1 MAKSS
6 KKSMDAASDTAA
18 PIASSSE
25 VPADA
30 GQPPARKTRAAKS
43 TGASKKTT
51 RKQSGAASR
60 KTTPQTKPR
69 QLPSRKKAAPSQVA
83 VSDDDIRLRAYFL
96 AEERMRKGIEGNSGH
111 DWLEARRQ
119 LLAEA
124 AGRA

>member
-6 KKSMDAASDTAA
+6 KKSKDAAGDTA
-18 PIASSSE
+18 ASSSE
-25 VPADA
+25 VPGDA
-30 GQPPARKTRAAKS
+30 GQPPASKTPVAKS

-51 RKQSGAASR
+51 RKQAGAASR

-69 QLPSRKKAAPSQVA
+69 QPSSRKKAAPSQVA

-96 AEERMRKGIEGNSGH
+96 AEERTRKGIEGDSGH

>member
-6 KKSMDAASDTAA
+6 KKSKDAASDTAA

-25 VPADA
+25 VPADV
-30 GQPPARKTRAAKS
+30 GQPPASKTRAAKS

-69 QLPSRKKAAPSQVA
+69 QLHSRKKAAPSQVA

-96 AEERMRKGIEGNSGH
+96 AEERMRKGIEGDSAH